1 MPLLTS
7 IDEYDQ
13 AIRTIAAH
21 AETALR
27 ASDPATKEAALRLI
41 LMLCQETDANV
52 EGVLTGP
59 MAALLTQRWLQVFP
73 Q

>member
-7 IDEYDQ
+7 IDEYDR
-13 AIRTIAAH
+13 AIRAIAAY
-21 AETALR
+21 AETALLT
-27 ASDPATKEAALRLI
+27 SDPESREAALRFI
-41 LMLCQETDANV
+41 LALCQETDDNV

-59 MAALLTQRWLQVFP
+59 LPALLTQRWLQVFP